1 MLAID
6 RRTPLLLAIAAA
18 TAMLALTGWQGYQF
32 WQNETQRTLPQP
44 TREASTGADQARTV
58 PDVQLTDLEVF
69 GSATATPQNE
79 DTNTENLRKP
89 TFACPCAV
97 CWQQTATSPAAP

>member
-58 PDVQLTDLEVF
+58 PDVQLSDLEVF
-69 GSATATPQNE
+69 GSATATPQ
-79 DTNTENLRKP
+79 
-89 TFACPCAV
+89 
-97 CWQQTATSPAAP
+97 

>member
-32 WQNETQRTLPQP
+32 WQNETQRTPPQP

-58 PDVQLTDLEVF
+58 PDVQLSIWKC
-69 GSATATPQNE
+69 SARRLPPRKVKTPTQKIC
-79 DTNTENLRKP
+79 RKP
-89 TFACPCAV
+89 ICASPCV
-97 CWQQTATSPAAP
+97 VSWQQTATSPAAP